1 MSPLVALCICLA
13 AIAPPQTSSE
23 SRAAVEG
30 RPTSAVAAPTTS
42 AERLL
47 GDAFDVASAIPTDPH
62 IKDRSLSQYEI
73 VAAWITLGSPERAR
87 ACAEGIAPQSW
98 RRGAAFG
105 DIACHYAKCGDVKG
119 AQDCLV
125 AANVVAA
132 TQTEWRLDR
141 IRERMAEAQRI
152 LLAGDVRPTSESIA
166 ARRAEID
173 RLVASADLDQ
183 LRVAARLSID
193 DYRARFDDPTA
204 REDAERATRAVWAK
218 LPLDLQIDA
227 CLSLADIAIE
237 RRDLDVAR
245 RLADEANQML
255 DRARWGA
262 EGKAPV
268 LARIAYAW
276 HRVGDSA
283 KAAALLDAALA
294 HVEASRAQ
302 IMSMDLADQLRP
314 IAECHQRLG
323 NAEVAARV
331 YRQTIEAGA
340 ENPNARPRAI
350 DLAATLRSMALVG
363 FEPDA
368 ATTARIHE
376 IRVSLGS
383 PW

>member
-23 SRAAVEG
+23 SGAAVEG

-132 TQTEWRLDR
+132 TQTEWRLER

-183 LRVAARLSID
+183 LRVALG
-193 DYRARFDDPTA
+193 RARERCDAIGRTEPLTICFVPFSLQGYLQDPVGGL
-204 REDAERATRAVWAK
+204 DALVDEVATLVSMGVDWVALSVPGLVRSEI
-218 LPLDLQIDA
+218 ID
-227 CLSLADIAIE
+227 
-237 RRDLDVAR
+237 R
-245 RLADEANQML
+245 
-255 DRARWGA
+255 
-262 EGKAPV
+262 
-268 LARIAYAW
+268 
-276 HRVGDSA
+276 
-283 KAAALLDAALA
+283 AAALAAAL
-294 HVEASRAQ
+294 
-302 IMSMDLADQLRP
+302 DLR
-314 IAECHQRLG
+314 
-323 NAEVAARV
+323 
-331 YRQTIEAGA
+331 
-340 ENPNARPRAI
+340 
-350 DLAATLRSMALVG
+350 
-363 FEPDA
+363 
-368 ATTARIHE
+368 
-376 IRVSLGS
+376 
-383 PW
+383 